1 MNDSHKIYGLTGFPL
16 GHSFS
21 RAFFTDKF
29 RRENIDAEYVN
40 IELPHISDITDV
52 ILNSPALAGF
62 NVTIPHKETIIP
74 MLDSVDAGALAIGAV
89 NVVKIDRNGGVPRLT
104 GYNTDIIGFTESIRP
119 LLHGTHSK
127 ALVLGSGGASKAVCA
142 GLRSLGIE
150 PLTVSRTPSGN
161 SVSYSELDR
170 ETIASHT
177 IIVNTT
183 PLGMF
188 PATDASPDIPYRHIT
203 PRHVCYD
210 VIYNPAETLFMKRC
224 AEAGATVEGGLRMLE
239 LQALAAW
246 DIWNN

>member
-89 NVVKIDRNGGVPRLT
+89 NVILQDKKAKGGK
-104 GYNTDIIGFTESIRP
+104 S
-119 LLHGTHSK
+119 
-127 ALVLGSGGASKAVCA
+127 A
-142 GLRSLGIE
+142 
-150 PLTVSRTPSGN
+150 
-161 SVSYSELDR
+161 
-170 ETIASHT
+170 
-177 IIVNTT
+177 
-183 PLGMF
+183 
-188 PATDASPDIPYRHIT
+188 
-203 PRHVCYD
+203 
-210 VIYNPAETLFMKRC
+210 
-224 AEAGATVEGGLRMLE
+224 
-239 LQALAAW
+239 
-246 DIWNN
+246 